1 MTRPKRVF
9 AEMLAKAQGGEDV
22 DVDDICDKLT
32 LADIMYELKK
42 LEKEAE
48 AEAVPEPDPEPEP
61 DPKVKPEPE
70 PPRPIPDF
78 WSRLSGE

>member
-48 AEAVPEPDPEPEP
+48 AEAAPEPEPDPEPEP
-61 DPKVKPEPE
+61 KVKPELE

>member
-48 AEAVPEPDPEPEP
+48 AEAEAAPEPEP
-61 DPKVKPEPE
+61 DPEPE

>member
-22 DVDDICDKLT
+22 DVDDICDNLT

-48 AEAVPEPDPEPEP
+48 VEPEPEP
-61 DPKVKPEPE
+61 EVVPE
-70 PPRPIPDF
+70 PPRPILPDF